1 VSFVPLWFNSSRLK
15 QRIDKLLV
23 ERGLAETRQKAQALI
38 MAGQVLVNERKVEK
52 PGAMVSAEAAVRL
65 LGEPPRYA
73 SRGGLKLEGALD
85 TFGIRAEGKVCLD
98 IGASTGGF
106 TDCLLQRG
114 AARVYAVDVGAG
126 QLDWRLRNDARVVL
140 REKLNA
146 RYLSPQDIGEP
157 VDFVCVDVSFISA
170 TLIVPR
176 LPAVMKPGGEAVVL
190 VKPQFEAGRGQ
201 VGKGGIVRD
210 PELQAQA
217 VEKVRAAA
225 RAAGLRPA
233 GVVPSPIAG
242 MEGNQE
248 FLLHLV
254 NHKDPKDTKNH

>member
-1 VSFVPLWFNSSRLK
+1 MK

-38 MAGQVLVNERKVEK
+38 MAGQVLVDERKVEK

-65 LGEPPRYA
+65 LGEPLRYA

-85 TFGIRAEGKVCLD
+85 TFGIGVEGKVCLD

-114 AARVYAVDVGAG
+114 AVRVYAVDVGAG
-126 QLDWRLRNDARVVL
+126 QMDWRLRSDARVVL

-146 RYLSPQDIGEP
+146 RYLSPQDIGEA

-170 TLIVPR
+170 TLKI
-176 LPAVMKPGGEAVVL
+176 G
-190 VKPQFEAGRGQ
+190 
-201 VGKGGIVRD
+201 
-210 PELQAQA
+210 
-217 VEKVRAAA
+217 RAAC
-225 RAAGLRPA
+225 RER
-233 GVVPSPIAG
+233 V
-242 MEGNQE
+242 
-248 FLLHLV
+248 
-254 NHKDPKDTKNH
+254 

>member
-1 VSFVPLWFNSSRLK
+1 VK

-23 ERGLAETRQKAQALI
+23 ERGLAETRQRAQALI

-65 LGEPPRYA
+65 LGGPLRYA

-85 TFGIRAEGKVCLD
+85 TFGIRVEGEVCLD

-146 RYLSPQDIGEP
+146 RYLSPEDIGEP

-201 VGKGGIVRD
+201 VGKGGVVRD
-210 PELQAQA
+210 PELQARA

-254 NHKDPKDTKNH
+254 NHEDTKDTKNH

>member
-1 VSFVPLWFNSSRLK
+1 MK

-23 ERGLAETRQKAQALI
+23 ERGLAETRQRAQALI

-65 LGEPPRYA
+65 LGGPLRYA

-85 TFGIRAEGKVCLD
+85 TFGIRVEGEVCLD

-146 RYLSPQDIGEP
+146 RYLSPEDIGEP

-201 VGKGGIVRD
+201 VGKGGVVRD
-210 PELQAQA
+210 PELQARA

-254 NHKDPKDTKNH
+254 NHEDTKDTKNH

>member
-1 VSFVPLWFNSSRLK
+1 MK
-15 QRIDKLLV
+15 TRIDKLLV

-38 MAGQVLVNERKVEK
+38 MAGQVLVGDQKIEK
-52 PGAMVSAEAAVRL
+52 PGAAVDAGAAIRL
-65 LGEPPRYA
+65 LGEQLRYA
-73 SRGGLKLEGALD
+73 SRAGLKLEAALD
-85 TFGIRAEGKVCLD
+85 AFAISVAGLVCLD
-98 IGASTGGF
+98 VGASTGGF

-126 QLDWRLRNDARVVL
+126 QIDWRLRNDARVVL

-176 LPAVMKPGGEAVVL
+176 LPAVMKPGGAAVVL
-190 VKPQFEAGRGQ
+190 VKPQFEVGRGQ

-233 GVVPSPIAG
+233 GVAPSPIAG

-248 FLLHLV
+248 FLLYLL
-254 NHKDPKDTKNH
+254 NSPLR

>member
-1 VSFVPLWFNSSRLK
+1 MK

-38 MAGQVLVNERKVEK
+38 MAGQVLANERKVEQ

-65 LGEPPRYA
+65 LGEPLRYA

-85 TFGIRAEGKVCLD
+85 TFGIRIEGKVCLD

-114 AARVYAVDVGAG
+114 AVRVYAVDVGAG

-146 RYLSPQDIGEP
+146 RYLSSEDIGEA

-210 PELQAQA
+210 PELQGQA

-248 FLLHLV
+248 FLLYLL
-254 NHKDPKDTKNH
+254 NHKDTTDTKNH

>member
-1 VSFVPLWFNSSRLK
+1 V
-15 QRIDKLLV
+15 
-23 ERGLAETRQKAQALI
+23 ETRQKAQALI
-38 MAGQVLVNERKVEK
+38 MAGQVLVDERKVEK

-65 LGEPPRYA
+65 LGEPLRYA

-85 TFGIRAEGKVCLD
+85 IFGIRVEGKVCLD

-126 QLDWRLRNDARVVL
+126 QIDWRLRNDARVVL

-146 RYLSPQDIGEP
+146 RYLSPEDIGEP

-176 LPAVMKPGGEAVVL
+176 LPAVMKPGGGAVVL

-210 PELQAQA
+210 PQLQAQA

-233 GVVPSPIAG
+233 GVAPSPIAG

-248 FLLHLV
+248 FLLYLE
-254 NHKDPKDTKNH
+254 KLESLTKDTKAQRHEG

>member
-1 VSFVPLWFNSSRLK
+1 LDLWTFQVK

-38 MAGQVLVNERKVEK
+38 MAGQVLVDERKVEK

-65 LGEPPRYA
+65 LGEPLRYA

-85 TFGIRAEGKVCLD
+85 TFGIGVEGKVCLD

-126 QLDWRLRNDARVVL
+126 QMDWRLRSDARVVL

-176 LPAVMKPGGEAVVL
+176 LPAVMKPGGEAVML

-225 RAAGLRPA
+225 QAVGFRPA
-233 GVVPSPIAG
+233 GVAPSPIAG

-254 NHKDPKDTKNH
+254 NHEDTKDTKNH